1 MSEKQYKKFGTLNE
15 MKKFLL
21 IFMIL
26 IISCGKQPSELEQG
40 IIKNKWMRCAAAL
53 NTERGAEPEFNN
65 LFGNALGNIFSGNAR
80 RPDKFKWK
88 LTEDPKKS
96 ITMEFK
102 HQDTNISCD
111 YIQENNAWTLNE
123 SRRNGEV
130 VFNLI
135 EDTAIKAAN
144 KELAEELAEE
154 KRILAEELAE
164 EKRINDIKQWKE
176 FGYSNVSYKGYR
188 KHHINSQLSS
198 FSFEPTIVIDCKP
211 EGPEFEHDK
220 DRYSNA
226 KDVMFKF
233 LINEKTIE
241 KIYDVS
247 EYGGSVGKIKGGT
260 YSWDQYMSDPNNTLN
275 NEVIELLKS
284 AESLEIEGFT
294 WNIDDLNQVPC
305 IS

>member
-53 NTERGAEPEFNN
+53 NTERGAKPESNN

-88 LTEDPKKS
+88 LIEDPKKS

-102 HQDTNISCD
+102 HQDTNFSCD
-111 YIQENNAWTLNE
+111 YVQENNVWTLNE

-135 EDTAIKAAN
+135 EDIAIKAAN
-144 KELAEELAEE
+144 K
-154 KRILAEELAE
+154 KLAEELAE
-164 EKRINDIKQWKE
+164 EKRINEIKQAEEKRVNEIKQWE
-176 FGYSNVSYKGYR
+176 ELGYSNVSYKRYDKR
-188 KHHINSQLSS
+188 HINSKNG
-198 FSFEPTIVIDCKP
+198 FSEPIMRIKCMP
-211 EGPEFEHDK
+211 EGPKFEHDS

-226 KDVMFKF
+226 KDVVFKF
-233 LINEKTIE
+233 LINEKIIDIPNLPKSTVATTDNAIPDWIRQNVGWWGNGLISDEEFVSGIKYLVEHGIITI
-241 KIYDVS
+241 
-247 EYGGSVGKIKGGT
+247 
-260 YSWDQYMSDPNNTLN
+260 Q
-275 NEVIELLKS
+275 
-284 AESLEIEGFT
+284 
-294 WNIDDLNQVPC
+294 
-305 IS
+305 